1 MKKFFIILITVLLV
15 GFSIASAENY
25 ESTPATDGECKKS
38 EEKKQECPF
47 TKMQEK
53 CLYCHTV
60 PSFALKE
67 VAPDATLSYPN
78 SNTKIIGKVGYY
90 FLEDID
96 ADRVRAF
103 FEYISWHDVD
113 HIVIEIQSPG
123 GSLFNAWRIVGLMD
137 YWKSKGYVIETRV
150 HGFAASAGFLI
161 FANGS
166 LGHRFASKTCELMW
180 HELTTFK
187 FFAIEG
193 PSDKEDE
200 ARTLRHLQTT
210 ANTWL
215 AARSK
220 LSAEEWDK
228 RIRKKEW
235 WCNGKQAKDEY
246 GLSDG
251 EPIEVVK

>member
-1 MKKFFIILITVLLV
+1 MKGFFIILMVLIFGWGV
-15 GFSIASAENY
+15 GLAENGC
-25 ESTPATDGECKKS
+25 P
-38 EEKKQECPF
+38 EKEKAMEYKVQECPK

-53 CLYCHTV
+53 CLFCHII
-60 PSFALKE
+60 PSFKLKE
-67 VAPDATLSYPN
+67 EAPDARLDYPN
-78 SNTKIIGKVGYY
+78 SSTKIVGKVGYY
-90 FLEDID
+90 FLTSID
-96 ADRVRAF
+96 ADKVKDF
-103 FEYISWHDVD
+103 FDYIEWHDIN
-113 HIVIEIQSPG
+113 HVIIEVQSPG
-123 GSLFNAWRIVGLMD
+123 GSLFEAWRIVGLMD
-137 YWKSKGYVIETRV
+137 YWKSKGYTIETRV
-150 HGFAASAGFLI
+150 YGFAASAGFLI

-166 LGHRFASKTCELMW
+166 KHHRFASNSCELMW

-187 FFAIEG
+187 LFDIAG

-215 AARSK
+215 AARSS